1 MRIDGFTSSYS
12 PDRSA
17 RPGSAVTPFREAQRE
32 VEERREQ
39 PTAPASTQGLET
51 IAQPRRVEASNASSD
66 NLPSRLQDQLY
77 QPPLNNRAAQAL
89 ASYSTTASFASETDA
104 QQVMGLDLYA

>member
-1 MRIDGFTSSYS
+1 MRIDGFPSSYL

-17 RPGSAVTPFREAQRE
+17 RPGSAVTPFRETQRE
-32 VEERREQ
+32 IEERREQ
-39 PTAPASTQGLET
+39 PALPASTQGFEPV
-51 IAQPRRVEASNASSD
+51 AQPRKVEASNASSD
-66 NLPSRLQDQLY
+66 SLPSRLQDQLY

-89 ASYSTTASFASETDA
+89 ASYSSTASFASEADV